1 MSFSYGSLPRGL
13 FTFTHCV
20 DFRAFSRKKSTC
32 DMRQYMRASMV
43 TDIKNKLLVPMLPV
57 MD

>member
-20 DFRAFSRKKSTC
+20 DFRAFSRKK
-32 DMRQYMRASMV
+32 RQYMRASMV